1 MEYYYNMICDYQTN
15 KVYLAEGIKGY
26 PKVAENLLYALY
38 KEGVETE
45 YLPHSNSKKHV
56 WARDY
61 MPIQLEKDKF
71 LLYRYTPDYLKGFED
86 FIPDYPSICK
96 SLQLNCVTTD
106 IVLDGGNVV
115 KCGDKVIMTDKII
128 QENPTKFYR
137 NMIAELENHFQAQ
150 IVLVPWD
157 RYEKYG
163 HADGMVRWIDGNRVL
178 LNNYA
183 DFDPSL
189 RKELKKT
196 LSEHFTVEEL
206 AYGSNKHAKLS
217 WAYINFL
224 QTSKCIF
231 VPGLGIEE
239 DGIAREQIQKFYPDY
254 KVFTIDDCLRLVQD
268 GGALNCVTWNIL
280 ADVNEYPQ
288 TVA

>member
-1 MEYYYNMICDYQTN
+1 MICDKETN
-15 KVYLAEGIKGY
+15 KVFLSKGLMHYGRVLERILAKLSGWNI
-26 PKVAENLLYALY
+26 
-38 KEGVETE
+38 ETQF
-45 YLPHSNSKKHV
+45 LPQADSRKHI

-71 LLYRYTPDYLKGFED
+71 LIYRYTPDYLKGFED

-96 SLQLNCVTTD
+96 SLQLSCVTTD
-106 IVLDGGNVV
+106 IVLDGGNIV

-150 IVLVPWD
+150 IVLIPWD

-183 DFDPSL
+183 DFDPGL

-196 LSEHFTVEEL
+196 LSEHFTVEE
-206 AYGSNKHAKLS
+206 
-217 WAYINFL
+217 
-224 QTSKCIF
+224 
-231 VPGLGIEE
+231 
-239 DGIAREQIQKFYPDY
+239 
-254 KVFTIDDCLRLVQD
+254 
-268 GGALNCVTWNIL
+268 
-280 ADVNEYPQ
+280 
-288 TVA
+288 

>member
-1 MEYYYNMICDYQTN
+1 MICDKETN
-15 KVYLAEGIKGY
+15 KVFLSKGLMHYGRVLERILAKLSGWNI
-26 PKVAENLLYALY
+26 
-38 KEGVETE
+38 ETQF
-45 YLPHSNSKKHV
+45 LPLADSKKHI

-128 QENPTKFYR
+128 QENPMKFYR
-137 NMIAELENHFQAQ
+137 DMIAELENHFQAQ
-150 IVLVPWD
+150 IVLIPWD

-178 LNNYA
+178 LNNYIN
-183 DFDPSL
+183 FDPSL
-189 RKELKKT
+189 RSRLLQALEPY
-196 LSEHFTVEEL
+196 FQVEEL
-206 AYGSNKHAKLS
+206 HYDMPRCSRFS
-217 WAYINFL
+217 WAYLNFL
-224 QTSKCIF
+224 QVKGCIF
-231 VPGLGIEE
+231 VPGLREKE
-239 DGIAREQIQKFYPDY
+239 DDLALHQIQRLYPDC
-254 KVFTIDDCLRLVQD
+254 KVIRVQGCEKLARD
-268 GGALNCVTWNIL
+268 GGVLNCVTWNVF
-280 ADVNEYPQ
+280 ADV
-288 TVA
+288 